1 MTAKIKLNAASGGG
15 SFSLQ
20 APSSSANNRVM
31 TLPDSAD
38 GTILTTTNPKS
49 GNTIQVVQNVTTT
62 RTATSSNSFVAT
74 VALVTIT
81 PTAASSKIHLQFTG
95 AANTQDTNRAL
106 FLTIYRSI
114 NSGTFTNIA
123 PQGSN
128 KVFGG
133 NTNHGFTGIVRGSN
147 SRIQVPFHINYLD
160 TPSYSVG
167 NAIVYKLYTRS
178 LNSDEIEIPASD
190 NAEPLISIAKEIAA

>member
-20 APSSSANNRVM
+20 APSSSSNNRVF

-38 GTILTTTNPKS
+38 ATLLTSTSATGKVL
-49 GNTIQVVQNVTTT
+49 QVVQNVTTT